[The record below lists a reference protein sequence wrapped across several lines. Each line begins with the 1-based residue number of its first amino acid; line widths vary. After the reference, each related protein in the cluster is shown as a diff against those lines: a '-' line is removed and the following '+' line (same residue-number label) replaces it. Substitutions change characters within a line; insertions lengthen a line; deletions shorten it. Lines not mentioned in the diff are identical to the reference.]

1 MAVME
6 VGRVCMKIAGREA
19 GKFCVIVDTPKD
31 GFVTITGPKTI
42 TRVKRRKCNVTHIE
56 PTEEVFN
63 ISEGADDSAVEKAW
77 KESDLIEKLKIEVP
91 TKFREK
97 KEPKE

>member
-1 MAVME
+1 MAVIE

-19 GKFCVIVDTPKD
+19 GKFCVVVETPKD
-31 GFVTITGPKTI
+31 GFVTVTGPKTI
-42 TRVKRRKCNVTHIE
+42 TRIKRRKCNVTHIE
-56 PTEEVFN
+56 PTGEIFN

-77 KESDLIEKLKIEVP
+77 KESGLIEKLKIQVP

-97 KEPKE
+97 KESKE

>member
-1 MAVME
+1 MAIME

-31 GFVTITGPKTI
+31 GFVMITGPKTI

-56 PTEEVFN
+56 PTGEIFN

-77 KESDLIEKLKIEVP
+77 KESGLIEKLKIEVP
-91 TKFREK
+91 TKFRQ